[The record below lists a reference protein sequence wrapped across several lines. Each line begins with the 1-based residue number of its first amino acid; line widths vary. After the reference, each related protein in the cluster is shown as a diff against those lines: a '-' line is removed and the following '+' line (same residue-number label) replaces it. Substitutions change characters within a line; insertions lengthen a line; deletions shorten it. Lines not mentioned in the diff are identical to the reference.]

1 MFGRKLVGLALAVLF
16 VVAFTVQPAHA
27 GLGGCF
33 TIGCHPLS
41 SGTAV
46 GKKTGGASSFIIDS
60 LRWFLPTNV
69 VAYLQ
74 GTISGSDGIGS
85 GNGHAKVQGLGGC
98 FFGCKL

>member
-16 VVAFTVQPAHA
+16 VAAFTVQPADA

-33 TIGCHPLS
+33 TIGCHPLN
-41 SGTAV
+41 GNTAV
-46 GKKTGGASSFIIDS
+46 GKKSDGGSSFIIDS

-69 VAYLQ
+69 IAYLQ
-74 GTISGSDGIGS
+74 GTFSGRDGSGSGS
-85 GNGHAKVQGLGGC
+85 GHVKVQGLGGC